1 MQNPLRSSPSANNE
15 SCSKSSNLSP
25 GIFFQFFSEILSN
38 FPAKGSFLHLKKVSK
53 ENLKSIF
60 ISGPL
65 SASAWHCPCDL
76 TRRPGPPSATAS
88 SLHCQLAPLVRAILP
103 NPTMP
108 CTHAPDAVPPSHP
121 TVRTPTRLRSDQ
133 LHLTQPTLL
142 PPHATPTRW
151 PSWPAHR
158 VPGASPARQRE
169 WARAHAKPPV
179 AAHPICHRL
188 LANPCACSTSSA
200 PNRDRLNGHHFS
212 LPLDDSLIGIPSS
225 ARCTHGYLSRPLIPS
240 HETLHHWDSPS

>member
-38 FPAKGSFLHLKKVSK
+38 FLAKGSFLHLKKVSK

-60 ISGPL
+60 ISSPL
-65 SASAWHCPCDL
+65 SASAWHCPYDF

-88 SLHCQLAPLVRAILP
+88 SLHCQLAPLVRAVLP

-121 TVRTPTRLRSDQ
+121 TVRVPTRLRSDQ
-133 LHLTQPTLL
+133 LHL
-142 PPHATPTRW
+142 
-151 PSWPAHR
+151 
-158 VPGASPARQRE
+158 
-169 WARAHAKPPV
+169 RAHLGCRPMPHLPAGQ
-179 AAHPICHRL
+179 ASRRTESREH
-188 LANPCACSTSSA
+188 
-200 PNRDRLNGHHFS
+200 
-212 LPLDDSLIGIPSS
+212 LPLDKGNGPERTPS
-225 ARCTHGYLSRPLIPS
+225 R
-240 HETLHHWDSPS
+240 